1 MTARPSPLRRLHRAL
16 ASGDWLTPA
25 RARAYPAIFLVLWL
39 VLGVAW
45 ITTGDGV
52 FDRTGKVIGTDFLN
66 VWAAADMALEG
77 RAAEAYDWAAHAR
90 AEQRVVGADHPDY
103 YGWHYP
109 PLFLLAVLP
118 LGLLPYLW
126 ALAVY
131 LAATAPAYA
140 TVLRAILPGRAA
152 LLAAAAF
159 PGVWVNIGHGQNGFL
174 TTGLLGGGLLLLDR
188 RPLLAG
194 TLLGLLAYKPQF
206 GLLIP
211 IALAAG
217 GHWRAFSAATA
228 AVIAASGLS
237 AAVFGL
243 DTWSAFFASLELTR
257 THVIE
262 QGATGW
268 AKIQTAFSTVR
279 LLGGGIGAAYAA
291 QAIATVAAAAAVVA
305 VWRSRAPAR
314 LRAAAL
320 VAAIP
325 LTSPYLMDYDLVIL
339 ALPIAL
345 LAAEGRETGF
355 LAWEKTVLAAAWL
368 LPLLSRPLAT
378 MVPLQLAPMVV
389 AMLLAVIVRRA
400 LRPA

>member
-25 RARAYPAIFLVLWL
+25 RARAYPAIFLVLWV
-39 VLGVAW
+39 VLGAAWVA
-45 ITTGDGV
+45 TGDGV

-90 AEQRVVGADHPDY
+90 AERKVVGAGHPEY

-131 LAATAPAYA
+131 LAATAPAYVA
-140 TVLRAILPGRAA
+140 VLRAILPGRAA

-174 TTGLLGGGLLLLDR
+174 TTGLLGGGLLLLAR

-217 GHWRAFSAATA
+217 GHWRAFGAASAA
-228 AVIAASGLS
+228 VLAASGLS

-243 DTWSAFFASLELTR
+243 DTWAAFLASLEPTR
-257 THVIE
+257 AVVIE

-268 AKIQTAFSTVR
+268 AKIQTVFSTVR
-279 LLGGGIGAAYAA
+279 LLGGGVGPAYAA
-291 QAIATVAAAAAVVA
+291 QAATTVAAAATVVV

-314 LRAAAL
+314 MRAAAL

-345 LAAEGRETGF
+345 LAAEGRATGF